1 MAKDV
6 DMRLD
11 GYDRDVFLLASGMFL
26 RRLVQGFLQVVR
38 TIYLALIGF
47 DPIAIGLIT
56 GVGSAVSI
64 VESALFGTLSDRYGR
79 KLFLAMGS
87 IMSSIR
93 MFLYALSRDFWILM
107 VAQGIGALGEG
118 EGAGQPVVSGYIA
131 DKVGDGV
138 KRTSIFS
145 LVAITNALASTL
157 GSLLA
162 AMPAYL
168 EGALRLS
175 IADAHIPLFWIGF
188 ILSAASIVPIAFMK
202 EHRGDASKK
211 PPKLPITSPM
221 ALREIA
227 LYSLVRSTDGL
238 AMGFVSSL
246 APLYLYLRFGAGSED
261 LAPVYA
267 VARFIPIPLYL
278 AAPRVIE
285 KLGYVTPLIIL
296 RTTSGLMAL
305 CIAIAWDFRFSS
317 LFLVLYMTLV
327 EIGMPVRQAFATE
340 IVGSSAVGSLIG
352 VSNSIRTLVRSI
364 APIVAGYL
372 FEISQFYLPFAIGS
386 SLFFVNSFQFYA
398 FYSHRQK
405 GYGKAPVD

>member
-1 MAKDV
+1 MAKE
-6 DMRLD
+6 RGKPLD
-11 GYDRDVFLLASGMFL
+11 GYDKDVFLLALDMFL

-56 GVGSAVSI
+56 GVGFAVSI
-64 VESALFGTLSDRYGR
+64 VESVLFGALSDRYGR
-79 KLFLAMGS
+79 KLFLAIGS

-93 MFLYALSRDFWILM
+93 MLLYALSRDFWILV

-138 KRTSIFS
+138 KRTRVFS
-145 LVAITNALASTL
+145 LVAITNALASTV

-162 AMPAYL
+162 AMPAYF

-175 IADAHIPLFWIGF
+175 IADAHLPLFWIDF
-188 ILSAASIVPIAFMK
+188 ILSVASLVPIAFMR
-202 EHRGDASKK
+202 EYRSDASKK
-211 PPKLPITSPM
+211 PPKLAITSPT

-227 LYSLVRSTDGL
+227 LYSMVRSTDGL

-267 VARFIPIPLYL
+267 AARFIPIPLYL
-278 AAPRVIE
+278 VAPRLIE
-285 KLGYVTPLIIL
+285 KLGYVSPLIII
-296 RTTSGLMAL
+296 RATSGLMAL

-317 LFLVLYMTLV
+317 LFLVIYMTLV

-340 IVGSSAVGSLIG
+340 IADSSAVGSLIG
-352 VSNSIRTLVRSI
+352 VSNS
-364 APIVAGYL
+364 
-372 FEISQFYLPFAIGS
+372 
-386 SLFFVNSFQFYA
+386 
-398 FYSHRQK
+398 
-405 GYGKAPVD
+405 

>member
-1 MAKDV
+1 MAKDM
-6 DMRLD
+6 DRRLD

-26 RRLVQGFLQVVR
+26 RRLVQGFLQVVC

-64 VESALFGTLSDRYGR
+64 VESALFGTLSNRYGR

-162 AMPAYL
+162 AMSAYL

-175 IADAHIPLFWIGF
+175 IADAHIPLF
-188 ILSAASIVPIAFMK
+188 
-202 EHRGDASKK
+202 
-211 PPKLPITSPM
+211 
-221 ALREIA
+221 
-227 LYSLVRSTDGL
+227 
-238 AMGFVSSL
+238 
-246 APLYLYLRFGAGSED
+246 
-261 LAPVYA
+261 
-267 VARFIPIPLYL
+267 
-278 AAPRVIE
+278 
-285 KLGYVTPLIIL
+285 
-296 RTTSGLMAL
+296 
-305 CIAIAWDFRFSS
+305 
-317 LFLVLYMTLV
+317 
-327 EIGMPVRQAFATE
+327 
-340 IVGSSAVGSLIG
+340 
-352 VSNSIRTLVRSI
+352 
-364 APIVAGYL
+364 
-372 FEISQFYLPFAIGS
+372 
-386 SLFFVNSFQFYA
+386 
-398 FYSHRQK
+398 
-405 GYGKAPVD
+405 